1 MKKRK
6 KGVFIAVAG
15 AQQEFDTIL
24 TKVKGF
30 FDWANIELVKMILYP
45 NDSNELGGVRKNEKR
60 MTQAFEVGVRISKQ
74 KSVTSQS

>member
-30 FDWANIELVKMILYP
+30 FD
-45 NDSNELGGVRKNEKR
+45 
-60 MTQAFEVGVRISKQ
+60 
-74 KSVTSQS
+74 